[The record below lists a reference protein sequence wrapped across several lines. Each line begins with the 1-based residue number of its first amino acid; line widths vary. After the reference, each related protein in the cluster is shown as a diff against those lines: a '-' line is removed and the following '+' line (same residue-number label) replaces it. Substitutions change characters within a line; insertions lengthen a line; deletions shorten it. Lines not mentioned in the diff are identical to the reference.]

1 MWVVLSCNG
10 QLGSVRGRET
20 ERDRRCGRR
29 KKGWRRFEGK
39 MEGERPWSGVCVGLR
54 KEDDGGT
61 GCEIGGLCRQL
72 KRKNLQNQRRG
83 GGGGSP

>member
-1 MWVVLSCNG
+1 
-10 QLGSVRGRET
+10 
-20 ERDRRCGRR
+20 
-29 KKGWRRFEGK
+29 

-72 KRKNLQNQRRG
+72 KRENLQKQRRG
-83 GGGGSP
+83 GAAALLEKKMV